1 MRVSVCT
8 RQKQEKTFPSPANR
22 LSGKE
27 IMAVLPLLHPRTTF
41 PALSIFFFSYFH
53 KTLRTGMT
61 KPANDEEVNVVK
73 GPACSASN
81 FVLIKFNSM
90 TDDRVEKEENYA
102 L

>member
-1 MRVSVCT
+1 
-8 RQKQEKTFPSPANR
+8 
-22 LSGKE
+22 
-27 IMAVLPLLHPRTTF
+27 
-41 PALSIFFFSYFH
+41 
-53 KTLRTGMT
+53 MT